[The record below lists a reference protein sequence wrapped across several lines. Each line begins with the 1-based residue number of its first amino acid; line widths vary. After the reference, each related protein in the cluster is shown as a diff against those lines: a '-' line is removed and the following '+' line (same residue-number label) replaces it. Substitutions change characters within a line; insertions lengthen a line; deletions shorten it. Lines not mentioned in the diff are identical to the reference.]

1 MDSTMF
7 DGFEGTSVS
16 TGCAD
21 LKVIG
26 VGGGGGN
33 AVNRMI
39 EASVKNVD
47 FIAANTDMRAL
58 SNNLAG
64 KKIQLGEKLTKGLG
78 SGAKPEVGAQAAEE
92 SRQAIRDVLAGADMV
107 FVAAGMGKGTGTGAA
122 PVVAECA
129 KETGAVTVGVV
140 TKPFDF
146 EGKRRMQQAME
157 GIAALQEKV
166 DTLIVIPNQKL
177 LDVAD
182 KRTTMAEA
190 FRMADE
196 ALRMGVQGI
205 SDIISEAG
213 GPNDVVVDF
222 ADVKAVM
229 SEAGG
234 ALMGIGEARG
244 EGAAT
249 EAAKKA
255 IQSQLL
261 EETIDGAKGVVVNI
275 VGGPDLS
282 MFELSE
288 ANAVI
293 QEAADP
299 NANFIWGL
307 RQKDDMG
314 DSVRITVIATGFKR
328 EIEPFG
334 KAPNFNSNSSN
345 NNNSGAVPNQKTPAP
360 KQAEPGFGPKGAA
373 PLPPWLLKSK
383 R

>member
-1 MDSTMF
+1 MESTMF
-7 DGFEGTSVS
+7 DEFMGTKVA
-16 TGCAD
+16 TGTAD

-58 SNNLAG
+58 GNNLAS

-78 SGAKPEVGAQAAEE
+78 SGANPEVGAQAAEE
-92 SRQAIRDVLAGADMV
+92 SRQAIRDALDGADMV

-122 PVVAECA
+122 PIVAECA

-177 LDVAD
+177 LDVSD

-205 SDIISEAG
+205 SDIISEPG

-249 EAAKKA
+249 EAARKA

-275 VGGPDLS
+275 IGGPDLS
-282 MFELSE
+282 MFELTE

-314 DSVRITVIATGFKR
+314 DMVRITVIATGFKR
-328 EIEPFG
+328 NDDPFG
-334 KAPNFNSNSSN
+334 KAPPLVSPARQPETKPAQKPVGSFGVK
-345 NNNSGAVPNQKTPAP
+345 SGAD
-360 KQAEPGFGPKGAA
+360 
-373 PLPPWLLKSK
+373 LPPWLLNK

>member
-1 MDSTMF
+1 MESTMF
-7 DGFEGTSVS
+7 DEFMGTKIA
-16 TGCAD
+16 TGGAD

-58 SNNLAG
+58 GNNLAS

-78 SGAKPEVGAQAAEE
+78 SGANPQVGAQAADE
-92 SRQAIRDVLAGADMV
+92 SRQLIRDALAGADMV

-177 LDVAD
+177 LDVSD

-205 SDIISEAG
+205 SDIISEPG
-213 GPNDVVVDF
+213 GPSDVVVDF

-282 MFELSE
+282 MFELTA
-288 ANAVI
+288 ANEII

-328 EIEPFG
+328 NSEDPFAKKPSFTPGAPAAKVGTVNKLEPTI
-334 KAPNFNSNSSN
+334 K
-345 NNNSGAVPNQKTPAP
+345 SGGTDV
-360 KQAEPGFGPKGAA
+360 
-373 PLPPWLLKSK
+373 PPWLLK